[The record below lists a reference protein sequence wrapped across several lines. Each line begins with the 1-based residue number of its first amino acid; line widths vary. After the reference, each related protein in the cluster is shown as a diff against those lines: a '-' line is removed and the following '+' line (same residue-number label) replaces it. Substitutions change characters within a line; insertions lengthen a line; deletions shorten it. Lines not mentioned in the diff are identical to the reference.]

1 MLTFYNA
8 SYIMATKL
16 RCVVNQNRGDC
27 MFENLR
33 NELSKKRIS
42 NKAVADL
49 IGCTQKTLDN
59 KMNGVTEFTLSE
71 ILLISDN
78 LLPEFE
84 LRYLFK
90 RSTVAKAV

>member
-1 MLTFYNA
+1 
-8 SYIMATKL
+8 
-16 RCVVNQNRGDC
+16 

-33 NELSKKRIS
+33 FELSRKRIA

-71 ILLISDN
+71 MWLISDN
-78 LLPEFE
+78 LLPEFD

-90 RSTVAKAV
+90 RNVAAAKAV

>member
-1 MLTFYNA
+1 
-8 SYIMATKL
+8 
-16 RCVVNQNRGDC
+16 

-59 KMNGVTEFTLSE
+59 KLNGVTEFTLSE

-84 LRYLFK
+84 RANSYFDLIVIFK
-90 RSTVAKAV
+90 FASTFL

>member
-1 MLTFYNA
+1 
-8 SYIMATKL
+8 
-16 RCVVNQNRGDC
+16 

-33 NELSKKRIS
+33 NELAKKRIS

-84 LRYLFK
+84 LRYLFRRK
-90 RSTVAKAV
+90 IIEAVV

>member
-1 MLTFYNA
+1 
-8 SYIMATKL
+8 
-16 RCVVNQNRGDC
+16 

-59 KMNGVTEFTLSE
+59 KLNGVTEFTLSE

-90 RSTVAKAV
+90 RTMIAEAV